1 MKSKKLLII
10 GGSGF
15 FAKSILNYILN
26 YNLFK
31 NVKTVLL
38 LSRGFN
44 KIIIDKN
51 LKKKIKIKIISADIS
66 RLKKIPFADYVI
78 YCAINHNYNKDYK
91 AVCNYYNLAKKY
103 HLKSKILFTSSGAV
117 YGLQSKNTK
126 KIDEDYLENNKRI
139 NFNDKNKNN
148 LSVTKLKNENKF
160 KRLSKFGIK
169 VSIAR
174 CFTFVG
180 RHLPRDSNFVVGNFI
195 ENILNRNKIEIK
207 SDYRVIRSYM
217 HEYDLVNWLYIILK
231 NANINCPIYNVG
243 SDQAIEIRKLGFYL
257 ANKYKLGMRLKKI
270 QSNFKD
276 IYIPSISKAKKELKL
291 NLKYNNFNAVD
302 EVIGHI
308 RNNYSK

>member
-51 LKKKIKIKIISADIS
+51 LKKKIKIKIIRADIS

-78 YCAINHNYNKDYK
+78 YCAINHNYKEDYK
-91 AVCNYYNLAKKY
+91 AVCNYFQLAKKY

-117 YGLQSKNTK
+117 YGLQPKNTK
-126 KIDEDYLENNKRI
+126 KINEDYLENNKRI

-231 NANINCPIYNVG
+231 NANIKCPIYNVG

-302 EVIGHI
+302 EVISHI